1 MTDRELITHWKSHYD
16 RLNTELSA
24 SRVTVSKL
32 TEEIRR
38 LKVTRFDTISFYG
51 EIDFSNERGWFE
63 HSVLGEDGGGG
74 SFNFDTI
81 LKAGK
86 KYHTIYD
93 FDGCY
98 DIPKEVKSALM
109 QYNIIMLEVD

>member
-16 RLNTELSA
+16 RLNEELSA
-24 SRVTVSKL
+24 SRMTVSKL
-32 TEEIRR
+32 TEEIRK
-38 LKVTRFDTISFYG
+38 LKVTRFDTISYYG

-74 SFNFDTI
+74 AFYFDTI
-81 LKAGK
+81 LKDGK

-93 FDGCY
+93 YDDCY

-109 QYNIIMLEVD
+109 QYNIIMLEID